1 MGAAML
7 LAHAGSGGG
16 EMGSDVTEQWKKI
29 KAFSKRKTFNRSFS
43 GISPF

>member
-16 EMGSDVTEQWKKI
+16 EMGSDVTEQVEENKSVFKKKNI
-29 KAFSKRKTFNRSFS
+29 
-43 GISPF
+43 